1 MIDLADTSRDSP
13 HGAGTA
19 GRADDRL
26 EALSNV
32 LIERGLVDDKTLDR
46 ARRVA
51 AETGQRLDAVL
62 TQLGLVSERGLAESL
77 SAYLGLPLVAADRYP
92 EAPLLG
98 DRLKPR
104 FLRKVHALPIAVDD
118 SRLVLA
124 MADPLDPFTRAAVAA
139 ATGRTV
145 AVEIALPIE
154 LEAALNRLYPESG
167 EGLPAEAQAGT
178 ADEPLEEDAE
188 RLKDLASEAPVIRL
202 VNQMIARAVET
213 QASDIHIEPFEDR
226 LRVRYRYDGVL
237 HEAEAPPS
245 RLTAAVTSR
254 IKIMSR
260 LDIAERRL
268 PQDGRLKLAVRGQ
281 EVDFRVS
288 TIPSLYGETVVLRVL
303 DRTAVEFDYGKLG
316 LPAKL
321 TADLK
326 RLLDLPNG
334 MVLVTGPTGS
344 GKTTTLYT
352 GLLNLN
358 SVERKIVTVEDPI
371 EYQLTG
377 INQIQVKPQIGL
389 TFAQLLRSILR
400 QDPDVIMVG
409 EIRDLETAQIAVQ
422 ASLTGHLVLS
432 TLHTNSAAATVTR
445 LRDMGLEDYLIT
457 AVIKGVLAQRLV
469 RRLCPDC
476 KRPVE
481 APPELIE
488 RFALD
493 KRTAVRPILLY
504 HAVGCP
510 HCRGTGYR
518 GRQAIA
524 ELLIPNDEIERLIF
538 ARADHSELERAA
550 IADGMHSMFDAGIDA
565 ALAGITTVEEVVRSI
580 RAEG

>member
-1 MIDLADTSRDSP
+1 MTDLAERSSQAPDPT
-13 HGAGTA
+13 GTA
-19 GRADDRL
+19 ADPL
-26 EALSNV
+26 EALSVV
-32 LIERGLVDDKTLDR
+32 LLERGLIDDKTLER

-51 AETGQRLDAVL
+51 GETGQRLDAVL

-77 SAYLGLPLVAADRYP
+77 AAYLGLPLVTADRYP
-92 EAPLLG
+92 DAPLLV
-98 DRLKPR
+98 DRLKAR
-104 FLRKVHALPIAVDD
+104 FLRKAHALPIAVEPD
-118 SRLVLA
+118 RVILA
-124 MADPLDPFTRAAVAA
+124 MADPLDPFTRSAVAA
-139 ATGRTV
+139 ATGRAV

-154 LEAALNRLYPESG
+154 LDAALNRLYPE
-167 EGLPAEAQAGT
+167 AGGNAAADPSNGAT
-178 ADEPLEEDAE
+178 DEPLEEDAE

-237 HEAEAPPS
+237 HEAESPAT
-245 RLTAAVTSR
+245 RLTPAITSR
-254 IKIMSR
+254 IKIMAR

-303 DRTAVEFDYGKLG
+303 DRTAVEFDYGKIG
-316 LPAKL
+316 LPPSL
-321 TADLK
+321 TANLQ

-358 SVERKIVTVEDPI
+358 SIARKIVTVEDPI
-371 EYQLTG
+371 EFQLSG

-400 QDPDVIMVG
+400 QDPDVIMIG

-457 AVIKGVLAQRLV
+457 AVVKGVLAQRLV
-469 RRLCPDC
+469 RRLCPHC

-481 APPELIE
+481 APAELIE
-488 RFALD
+488 RFGLD
-493 KRTAVRPILLY
+493 RRTATRPILLH

-510 HCRGTGYR
+510 QCRGTGYR

-538 ARADHSELERAA
+538 ARADHGAIERAA
-550 IADGMHSMFDAGIDA
+550 IAGGMHSMFDAGIDA